1 MNIWIDIC
9 HTPQYNFCANLIR
22 LLAAK
27 GHYVYVTVLSR
38 GRLVN
43 IVNNEMSGIK
53 NVSIEAI
60 GEHRLTKKSALW
72 DANIK
77 RVFQF
82 LYWVR
87 NKHIDMA
94 FSANTIPCALVCRL
108 KAIPSYVYADDAT
121 RHTYKIVTALCTN
134 MLNTCVPKEGYFNQD
149 KIKVLNVL
157 KEWAYLAPKY
167 FHQNVKILNQYGLC
181 PKEYIFLRE
190 VSVGTFNY
198 AGQTKGCV
206 LAVKDLID
214 YIKTIDGKKM
224 KVLFSLEEKHR
235 RNEYPED
242 WILLQEP
249 IEDIH
254 SLIYYAAGLVS
265 SGDSMAREAALLG
278 IPAYYL
284 GTRHSMPAN
293 LAAAKVANLQ
303 NELTMPFEKWLGEL
317 NEKSVEERMKAQEEL
332 RKKIDEEF
340 IDINAYMIS
349 LVEKLKE

>member
-1 MNIWIDIC
+1 MDMTVWIDIF
-9 HTPQYNFCANLIR
+9 HTPQFNFYKTFILELSKYGYRVN
-22 LLAAK
+22 
-27 GHYVYVTVLSR
+27 VTVLRR
-38 GRLVN
+38 GRTPIIVQHEIGNVSNVHLFFIGKHRMKKWSVIFEAN
-43 IVNNEMSGIK
+43 ILRIPQLLWWRLWHDGDIAFSNGFHAAIVNHWFG
-53 NVSIEAI
+53 
-60 GEHRLTKKSALW
+60 KKSYSFDDDPQTIDFRPKARYNTECNFCLYE
-72 DANIK
+72 DA
-77 RVFQF
+77 
-82 LYWVR
+82 
-87 NKHIDMA
+87 A
-94 FSANTIPCALVCRL
+94 TSAC
-108 KAIPSYVYADDAT
+108 
-121 RHTYKIVTALCTN
+121 
-134 MLNTCVPKEGYFNQD
+134 GG
-149 KIKVLNVL
+149 KVQVLRCL
-157 KEWAYLAPKY
+157 KEWAYLAPNVFTPNHQVLEKY
-167 FHQNVKILNQYGLC
+167 GVK

-198 AGQTKGCV
+198 ASQAPQAI
-206 LAVKDLID
+206 LAVKDLIA
-214 YIKTIDGKKM
+214 KLNM

-340 IDINAYMIS
+340 IDINAYMMS
-349 LVEKLKE
+349 LVEGVK

>member
-1 MNIWIDIC
+1 MMKTIWIDIL
-9 HTPQYNFCANLIR
+9 HIPQLNFYKPFIKMLSEHGYCVL
-22 LLAAK
+22 
-27 GHYVYVTVLSR
+27 VTVLDR
-38 GRLVN
+38 GRLAIIAQKELAN
-43 IVNNEMSGIK
+43 LYR
-53 NVSIEAI
+53 VSVTVIGRHRMKKWSVLLEANLL
-60 GEHRLTKKSALW
+60 RLLRLLLW
-72 DANIK
+72 
-77 RVFQF
+77 VPF
-82 LYWVR
+82 
-87 NKHIDMA
+87 KHIDMA
-94 FSANTIPCALVCRL
+94 FSNGSHVGIIGWLYRFPT
-108 KAIPSYVYADDAT
+108 YEFEDDPQAKDYGIMCKFAT
-121 RHTYKIVTALCTN
+121 KEHSMLYELPEDYKLHKRGTL
-134 MLNTCVPKEGYFNQD
+134 LP
-149 KIKVLNVL
+149 VL
-157 KEWAYLAPKY
+157 KEWAYLNTRLFMPSRNVLESYKVSPK
-167 FHQNVKILNQYGLC
+167 K
-181 PKEYIFLRE
+181 YIFLRE

-198 AGQTKGCV
+198 ASQAPQAI
-206 LAVKDLID
+206 LAVKDLIA
-214 YIKTIDGKKM
+214 KLNM

-340 IDINAYMIS
+340 IDINAYMMS
-349 LVEKLKE
+349 LVEGVK